1 MGLAMPFRI
10 AMIPAM
16 VVVETA
22 PRPTSR
28 IPSFPLAGLIDIA
41 CVTAENYIIRLMFRW
56 STMFRPFPNLRKTAV
71 AMIDPRPGDA
81 VLFVGAG
88 DPALAGECGA
98 VAGLNGRTVVVD
110 ANASMASRVEAAAV
124 NAGALVEF
132 TAAPP
137 PTLPFATG
145 TFAVVVVPDLASWPN
160 DERQPRF
167 TEAFRVASRA
177 RASWCSWRR
186 SAASCG
192 RVLQHKDR
200 RAIQVLHLFTRV
212 GAVAARELANTD
224 GVAYY
229 EGGNPDS
236 RGLGLRA
243 YGLGLGL
250 RAYASYLKHVRCL
263 PPSTLIVSPVI
274 QAEAGDRRNA
284 MRSAISSA

>member
-1 MGLAMPFRI
+1 
-10 AMIPAM
+10 M

-41 CVTAENYIIRLMFRW
+41 CVTAENYIIRVMFRW

-81 VLFVGAG
+81 VLFVGAA

-110 ANASMASRVEAAAV
+110 ANASMAGRVEAAAV

-145 TFAVVVVPDLASWPN
+145 TFSVVVVPDLASWP
-160 DERQPRF
+160 DDQRQPRF
-167 TEAFRVASRA
+167 TEVFRVAQPGA
-177 RASWCSWRR
+177 RIVMLVARKRGVLWASTSPQGPTR
-186 SAASCG
+186 
-192 RVLQHKDR
+192 D
-200 RAIQVLHLFTRV
+200 QVLHLFTRA

-229 EGGNPDS
+229 EGRKP
-236 RGLGLRA
+236 R
-243 YGLGLGL
+243 
-250 RAYASYLKHVRCL
+250 
-263 PPSTLIVSPVI
+263 
-274 QAEAGDRRNA
+274 
-284 MRSAISSA
+284 

>member
-1 MGLAMPFRI
+1 MGLAIPFRI

-22 PRPTSR
+22 PRPTSKT
-28 IPSFPLAGLIDIA
+28 PSLPLAGLIDTA
-41 CVTAENYIIRLMFRW
+41 CVTAENYIIRMMFRW

-71 AMIDPRPGDA
+71 AMIDPRPGDDI
-81 VLFVGAG
+81 LFVGAG

-132 TAAPP
+132 AEATP

-145 TFAVVVVPDLASWPN
+145 TFAVVVVPDLASWA
-160 DERQPRF
+160 EEQRQPRF
-167 TEAFRVASRA
+167 AEVFRVAQPGA
-177 RASWCSWRR
+177 RIVMLVAHKRSFLWSSASARMPR
-186 SAASCG
+186 
-192 RVLQHKDR
+192 D
-200 RAIQVLHLFTRV
+200 QVLHLFTRA

-229 EGGNPDS
+229 EGRKP
-236 RGLGLRA
+236 R
-243 YGLGLGL
+243 
-250 RAYASYLKHVRCL
+250 
-263 PPSTLIVSPVI
+263 
-274 QAEAGDRRNA
+274 
-284 MRSAISSA
+284 